1 MLRTKNNLKNT
12 LLKYFI
18 LFSISILGLLW
29 ILQAILFQSFYKN
42 QKINDVYYVSSKLK
56 KIDNSSNFYQDISNL
71 AIDKNVC
78 IEINNNNYD
87 LLYQSNY
94 IGKGCILNK
103 ETTYSY
109 KFDFITNNKKEET
122 YYIKNDKYNNE
133 TIVYAV
139 RLNNNEFAF
148 INTSIE
154 PVDGIVLLI
163 RNFVLMLYQIK
174 KECID
179 FRIKTN
185 LLIFVLL

>member
-109 KFDFITNNKKEET
+109 KFDLEALQKRFPNAAVLQGAGEMRKWNCGQLPMLLAHPASQYNLGRDAFCRALRFVIICEE
-122 YYIKNDKYNNE
+122 ILE
-133 TIVYAV
+133 
-139 RLNNNEFAF
+139 
-148 INTSIE
+148 SH
-154 PVDGIVLLI
+154 
-163 RNFVLMLYQIK
+163 
-174 KECID
+174 
-179 FRIKTN
+179 FRSVAC
-185 LLIFVLL
+185 LG